1 MDGPGGSAAAAMS
14 PLQQEAGNASRN
26 HRSTDARWAK
36 TSSERVTGRKSLA
49 GYDRRQQVPARQ
61 SRECC
66 HLSHPGSPPSPFVP
80 LSPAPHSP
88 RSLPSPPSLFSSRR
102 LSSLSPARAACT
114 IRSLLI
120 FAIALLVLA
129 PSRAPQCAAESAA
142 RAFKRPRGML
152 SPWHHGPF
160 EEVRT
165 VVARSIDTLL
175 FHSTDVRPARD
186 RMEESL
192 VSLEK
197 AVRSNLKLAPGSAA
211 AAAGS
216 NTTVYTVEA
225 TSIEPTFDRMYSELF
240 EQPAEGEGEEGGSAG
255 ESQPHKA
262 IAVFLCNL
270 DKTRMDPSRPPP
282 SGPAT
287 SALSEQQVEEQ
298 EGGYSYAYSY
308 HGAGHAQTWLSHA
321 RYVVIDL
328 SAGPVTFGHLGE
340 AEGAV
345 VPGTIPRVRSMF
357 LPDRPTLSSSTSTA
371 ATAAA
376 GNAGAAAAA
385 AAVAAAAASL
395 HGAGKAQSK
404 EFFSGALADV
414 VSSAVEH
421 LFSPDV
427 RFLNV
432 DVSHRVLVA
441 VIVLSNHR
449 HFNPLA
455 PGHAHSINLHQLE
468 AQITGMLAPGQEV
481 VLVNGWHSL
490 HDHERLA
497 MAVEKSIRH
506 QSVLLRHSDGST
518 SHGTRSFLDAP
529 YLLHQFH
536 ESADMLASALL
547 EAAHPALSAS
557 LFLEDPAAAVEA
569 ADEAAS
575 ASEEDSVVRTS
586 PPSPSK
592 APPRRTILPV
602 KRSWDA
608 HVGLKERTKSTA
620 RRAVDAELA
629 REHGTRVLPVFVL
642 SLAGIEGQLTMADE
656 GGQGAGQQVYA
667 APDAVLVLQTAE
679 NNTVRTRFVSEGQP
693 VFVSPQHLQR
703 PLTAGIAASLGGLVA
718 PYEDLNVHRQRC
730 MRRSW
735 VWAVGHHPFGPVS
748 NTSSLS
754 ALLKDSIL
762 MNAVYSRVDI
772 SLRSLHRC
780 IQAIEDFS
788 NTYLFAALGN
798 EVHHPT
804 HSDTHGSTN
813 STGSS
818 LKAILKAL
826 ESLYS
831 DPARSSLPIPH
842 SVVERLTH
850 SLKEADEHLS
860 KLSSHLYEHELADAH
875 HLSRSLLHFT
885 HGFHHYVEEELSH
898 AHEAMRC
905 CRIEHRF
912 PSRTAGALLY
922 GSILLAGFAVYFLVI
937 FFSAA
942 EH

>member
-1 MDGPGGSAAAAMS
+1 
-14 PLQQEAGNASRN
+14 
-26 HRSTDARWAK
+26 
-36 TSSERVTGRKSLA
+36 
-49 GYDRRQQVPARQ
+49 
-61 SRECC
+61 
-66 HLSHPGSPPSPFVP
+66 
-80 LSPAPHSP
+80 
-88 RSLPSPPSLFSSRR
+88 
-102 LSSLSPARAACT
+102 
-114 IRSLLI
+114 
-120 FAIALLVLA
+120 
-129 PSRAPQCAAESAA
+129 
-142 RAFKRPRGML
+142 ML

-160 EEVRT
+160 EEVRK
-165 VVARSIDTLL
+165 VVARSIDNLL
-175 FHSTDVRPARD
+175 FYNTDSPLSVPMEVSVVLVGLDGDGAYRVDLEAEQVQYLVHHGFSYHRPACWETKRE
-186 RMEESL
+186 MLVQHELSYNVVKASEENV

-197 AVRSNLKLAPGSAA
+197 ALRSNLRAVPGL

-216 NTTVYTVEA
+216 NTTYTVEA
-225 TSIEPTFDRMYSELF
+225 TSIEPALDLIYTELF
-240 EQPAEGEGEEGGSAG
+240 ERGAEGERGEGGEGAG
-255 ESQPHKA
+255 EHEGQPHKA
-262 IAVFLCNL
+262 IAIFLLNL
-270 DKTRMDPSRPPP
+270 DKTRMDPSRPAP
-282 SGPAT
+282 SGPLT
-287 SALSEQQVEEQ
+287 SALSEEQLEAQ

-308 HGAGHAQTWLSHA
+308 NGAGHAQTWLSHG

-328 SAGPVTFGHLGE
+328 SAGPITFGHLDE

-357 LPDRPTLSSSTSTA
+357 LTDEPTLSSSSSSAA
-371 ATAAA
+371 ATAHLPARP
-376 GNAGAAAAA
+376 
-385 AAVAAAAASL
+385 
-395 HGAGKAQSK
+395 QSK
-404 EFFSGALADV
+404 DYFSGALADV

-449 HFNPLA
+449 LFNPLA
-455 PGHAHSINLHQLE
+455 PGHAHSVNLHHLE

-481 VLVNGWHSL
+481 VLVSGWHSL

-497 MAVEKSIRH
+497 MAVEKAIRH
-506 QSVLLRHSDGST
+506 QSVVLTHADGST

-557 LFLEDPAAAVEA
+557 LFLEDPSAAVDA

-575 ASEEDSVVRTS
+575 DEEEDSVVRTS
-586 PPSPSK
+586 PPPSSK

-608 HVGLKERTKSTA
+608 HVGLKERTKSKE

-679 NNTVRTRFVSEGQP
+679 NSTIRTRFVSAGQP
-693 VFVSPQHLQR
+693 VFSSPQHLQR
-703 PLTAGIAASLGGLVA
+703 PLTAGIAAALGGLVA
-718 PYEDLNVHRQRC
+718 PYEDLKVHRQRC
-730 MRRSW
+730 MRRDW

-754 ALLKDSIL
+754 ALLQDTIR
-762 MNAVYSRVDI
+762 MNAVYSRIDI
-772 SLRSLHRC
+772 TLRSLHRC

-804 HSDTHGSTN
+804 HSDAHHN
-813 STGSS
+813 STIGA
-818 LKAILKAL
+818 KAVLKAL

-831 DPARSSLPIPH
+831 DPSRSSLPIPH
-842 SVVERLTH
+842 SVVDRLTH
-850 SLKEADEHLS
+850 SLKEAEDHLQ

-937 FFSAA
+937 FFSAS

>member
-1 MDGPGGSAAAAMS
+1 MS
-14 PLQQEAGNASRN
+14 LSDSTSEAVRI
-26 HRSTDARWAK
+26 
-36 TSSERVTGRKSLA
+36 
-49 GYDRRQQVPARQ
+49 
-61 SRECC
+61 
-66 HLSHPGSPPSPFVP
+66 PPSPPPIPSFSTLPACSASPPPPQSP
-80 LSPAPHSP
+80 LSVPMEVSVVLVGLDGDGAYRVDVEGEHVEY
-88 RSLPSPPSLFSSRR
+88 
-102 LSSLSPARAACT
+102 
-114 IRSLLI
+114 LL
-120 FAIALLVLA
+120 
-129 PSRAPQCAAESAA
+129 
-142 RAFKRPRGML
+142 
-152 SPWHHGPF
+152 HHGF
-160 EEVRT
+160 
-165 VVARSIDTLL
+165 SY
-175 FHSTDVRPARD
+175 HRPACWETKRE
-186 RMEESL
+186 MLVQHELSYNVVKASEESL

-211 AAAGS
+211 AGS
-216 NTTVYTVEA
+216 NTTLYTVEA
-225 TSIEPTFDRMYSELF
+225 TSIEPTFDRMYSDLF

-255 ESQPHKA
+255 ENQPHKA

-287 SALSEQQVEEQ
+287 SALTEQQVQEQ
-298 EGGYSYAYSY
+298 EGGYTYAYSY

-328 SAGPVTFGHLGE
+328 SAGPVMFGHLGE

-345 VPGTIPRVRSMF
+345 VPGTVPRVRSMF
-357 LPDRPTLSSSTSTA
+357 LPDQPTLSSSSSTA
-371 ATAAA
+371 AAAAAAAAA
-376 GNAGAAAAA
+376 GNAGGAAA
-385 AAVAAAAASL
+385 AAVAAAAAASL
-395 HGAGKAQSK
+395 HGAGKPQSK

-506 QSVLLRHSDGST
+506 HSVLLTHADGST
-518 SHGTRSFLDAP
+518 SHGTTSFLDAP

-608 HVGLKERTKSTA
+608 HVGLKDRTKSTA

-679 NNTVRTRFVSEGQP
+679 NTTVRTRFVSEGQP

-703 PLTAGIAASLGGLVA
+703 PLTAGIAASLGGLKTLSRRLCVYA
-718 PYEDLNVHRQRC
+718 CTCVLVHASAFGAHSPACIPTHTHAHMQHQVHRQRS

-754 ALLKDSIL
+754 LLLRDSILMNAVYSRVDISLRSLHRCIQVIGLGGHHLLSLLLKDSIL

-798 EVHHPT
+798 EVYHPT
-804 HSDTHGSTN
+804 HSDTHGSSN

-818 LKAILKAL
+818 LKAVLKAL
-826 ESLYS
+826 ESIYS

-850 SLKEADEHLS
+850 SLKEAEEHLS